1 MREMFV
7 IKLRKIKEEKDR
19 IAAMEIVSDNI
30 EKSVEEGDVKTQG
43 ELSKSVSDKKDLGEK
58 DTGRKSKNAPDGP
71 SPTADASNLE
81 VPADKSG
88 LSKDLSQ
95 RSLNQLPDRNNL
107 DGDFKPVIIE
117 VWRDLSNNYKRQM
130 KRIFRNIRLQ
140 RE

>member
-1 MREMFV
+1 MFV
-7 IKLRKIKEEKDR
+7 MKLRKIKEEKDR
-19 IAAMEIVSDNI
+19 IAAMEVVSDNI
-30 EKSVEEGDVKTQG
+30 EKSVEEGDMVKTQG
-43 ELSKSVSDKKDLGEK
+43 ELSKSISDKKELNDK

-71 SPTADASNLE
+71 SPTADAANLE
-81 VPADKSG
+81 VPGADKSG
-88 LSKDLSQ
+88 LSKDMSQ
-95 RSLNQLPDRNNL
+95 RSLNQLPNRDNL